1 MENFTKE
8 STFSR
13 NFVELKNLSGVI
25 CLSAKEN
32 FGLVTRLQHYCNS
45 QCLSYKLKD
54 CNCIPCTG
62 VSCNSEIFW
71 KVCYLVISGFFFF
84 SGVNTYYHHHKSAP
98 VNFRKVWTDNITWWQ
113 RNWQKE
119 SIIVLKTTTK
129 ILLSVRFWIDCFSA
143 VPVWLE
149 KLQPKSP
156 FRNDRLATHAICAHV
171 AHLLIFSLYSS
182 RN

>member
-1 MENFTKE
+1 MQCKQSFTQQKLWPSERNKLSQQSYVVMENFTKE

-62 VSCNSEIFW
+62 VSCNSAIFW

-119 SIIVLKTTTK
+119 FIIILKTTTK
-129 ILLSVRFWIDCFSA
+129 ILLSVRFWLFLS
-143 VPVWLE
+143 
-149 KLQPKSP
+149 SP
-156 FRNDRLATHAICAHV
+156 CMTWKATTKVTI
-171 AHLLIFSLYSS
+171 S
-182 RN
+182 